1 MKSQFLFLFPFCL
14 FLLAS
19 CVKDKPEPVKE
30 ELVSFSNKA
39 KVYVVNEGNFMSG
52 NASVSLYDPGTNSVV
67 EDFYKTQ
74 NGTGMGDVAQSMY
87 YYNSDYYLVVNN
99 SNKVVVCDREMKMKA
114 SVSGF
119 TSPRYFLPVG
129 NSKAY
134 VSDLYS
140 NSIQVVNLS
149 TKSISGNI
157 PCYGWTEQMAQVYN
171 KVFVCNV
178 KRDLC
183 FVIDVTT
190 NKKTDSI
197 SVGPN
202 ASSLVRDANDKI
214 WVLSAGN
221 ATASVLARLSRINP
235 QTLQVD
241 QYFDFSTGDSPSAL
255 CLNKGKDTLF
265 FLNKGIFKMGINS
278 SSLPSQPIVAQGNR
292 NYYGLGVQG
301 DTYRIYASDALDFIQ
316 RSNVYIFDMNGNEK
330 SFFKAGTNANGFW
343 FE

>member
-1 MKSQFLFLFPFCL
+1 MSKLLLIFPFSL

-30 ELVSFSNKA
+30 ELVTFSNKA

-52 NASVSLYDPGTNSVV
+52 NASVSLYDPGTNAVV
-67 EDFYKTQ
+67 EDIYKTQ
-74 NGTGMGDVAQSMY
+74 NGTGMGDVAQSMTY
-87 YYNSDYYLVVNN
+87 FNSDYYLVVNN
-99 SNKVVVCDREMKMKA
+99 SNKVVVCDREMKKK
-114 SVSGF
+114 SSISGF
-119 TSPRYFLPVG
+119 TSPRYLLPVG

-140 NSIQVVNLS
+140 NSIQILDLS
-149 TKSISGNI
+149 NKTISGHI
-157 PCYGWTEQMAQVYN
+157 PCFGWTEQMALVYN
-171 KVFVCNV
+171 KVFVCNI

-183 FVIDVTT
+183 FVIDANTD
-190 NKKTDSI
+190 KKIDSVV
-197 SVGPN
+197 VGPN
-202 ASSLVRDANDKI
+202 ASSIVRDANDKI

-235 QTLQVD
+235 QTQQVD
-241 QYFDFSTGDSPSAL
+241 KFFDFNTGDSPSAL
-255 CLNKGKDTLF
+255 CLNKGKDTLL

-278 SSLPSQPIVAQGNR
+278 SGLPSQPIIPQGNR

-301 DTYRIYASDALDFIQ
+301 DGYRIYASDALDYIQ

-330 SFFKAGTNANGFW
+330 SFFKAGIIANGFW